1 MTRVTKSLVL
11 QRAEELNVRFVKLQF
26 TDVFGTTKNVALPS
40 SQLEKALDGEIM
52 FDGSS
57 VEGFVRIEESDMY
70 LKPDLETF
78 SLIPWQ
84 SVHGTVARLICD
96 VYGPGGKPFP
106 GCPRVNLKRIIREA
120 EQLGFTMNAGPEAE
134 FFLFERGEEGSPTT
148 VTLDHGGYFDLS
160 PVDLGDEVRR
170 SMVIALQ
177 GMGFDIEA
185 SHHEVGEGQHEID
198 FKYAGALATAD
209 NIVSFKFV
217 VRKIA
222 AEYGLHATFMPKPA
236 SGKPGSG
243 MHIHQSLFKKN
254 KEGTEANAFYDES
267 AKYKLSKTAL
277 SYIGGLLYHA
287 RGYCAITNP
296 LVNSYKRLVPGY
308 EAPVYIAWSE
318 KNRSPLV
325 RIPAR
330 RGSGTRAEL
339 RSPDPACN
347 PYLAL
352 AVTLKAG
359 LDGVRRK
366 LDPGAPVNLNIY
378 HLTEEERLQRGIR
391 SLPSSLSEAL
401 DELEADDL
409 IKSALGEHIYDR
421 FMTAK
426 RLEWDEYRKQVHQ
439 WELDRYLSTY

>member
-1 MTRVTKSLVL
+1 MTRVTKDMVL

-26 TDVFGTTKNVALPS
+26 TDVFGTTKNVALPA
-40 SQLEKALDGEIM
+40 SQLEKALDGEVM

-57 VEGFVRIEESDMY
+57 IEGFVRIEESDMY
-70 LKPDLETF
+70 LKPDLDTF
-78 SLIPWQ
+78 SVIPWQ
-84 SVHGTVARLICD
+84 SEHGAVARLICD
-96 VYGPGGKPFP
+96 VYGPNGKPFP
-106 GCPRVNLKRIIREA
+106 GCPRVNLKRIIKEA
-120 EQLGFTMNAGPEAE
+120 EQMGFSLNAGPEAE
-134 FFLFERGEEGSPTT
+134 FYLFERDDVGSPTRST
-148 VTLDHGGYFDLS
+148 RDHGGYFDLS
-160 PVDLGDEVRR
+160 PIDMGDEVRR

-198 FKYAGALATAD
+198 FKYGNALATAD
-209 NIVSFKFV
+209 NIVTFKFV

-222 AEYGLHATFMPKPA
+222 MEYGLHATFMPKPIY
-236 SGKPGSG
+236 GKPGSG
-243 MHIHQSLFKKN
+243 MHIHQSLFRKN
-254 KEGTEANAFYDES
+254 KEGKEVNAFFDEN

-277 SYIGGLLYHA
+277 SYIAGLMYHA

-330 RGSGTRAEL
+330 RGLGTRAEL
-339 RSPDPACN
+339 RNPDPACN

-359 LDGVRRK
+359 LDGIKRK
-366 LDPGAPVNLNIY
+366 LDPGAPVNVNIY
-378 HLTEEERLQRGIR
+378 HMTQEERLQRNIR
-391 SLPSSLSEAL
+391 NLPANLSEAL

-426 RLEWDEYRKQVHQ
+426 RIEWDEYRTQVHQ
-439 WELDRYLSTY
+439 WEIDQYLATY